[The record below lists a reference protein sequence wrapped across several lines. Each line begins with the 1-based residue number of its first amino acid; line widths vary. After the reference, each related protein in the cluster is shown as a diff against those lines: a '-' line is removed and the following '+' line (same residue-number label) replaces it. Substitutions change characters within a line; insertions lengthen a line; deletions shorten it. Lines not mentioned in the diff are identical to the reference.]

1 MSVLLGTA
9 NDMEKVSSLLT
20 QLPVTPL
27 LVTFTQSKRSKVLRR
42 EAALF
47 ERLHSY
53 GYLLLDTVV
62 PLRYYRDQQH
72 PPRLSTM
79 RTRRVSHFWGW

>member
-1 MSVLLGTA
+1 MSVLLETA
-9 NDMEKVSSLLT
+9 NGIDKVSSLLR
-20 QLPVTPL
+20 QLPVT
-27 LVTFTQSKRSKVLRR
+27 QSKWPEVLRH

-47 ERLHSY
+47 ERLHSC

>member
-1 MSVLLGTA
+1 MSVLLETA
-9 NDMEKVSSLLT
+9 NGIDKVSSLLR
-20 QLPVTPL
+20 QLPVT
-27 LVTFTQSKRSKVLRR
+27 QSKRPEVLHY

-47 ERLHSY
+47 ERLHGC

-79 RTRRVSHFWGW
+79 RTRRVSHFWGWQ